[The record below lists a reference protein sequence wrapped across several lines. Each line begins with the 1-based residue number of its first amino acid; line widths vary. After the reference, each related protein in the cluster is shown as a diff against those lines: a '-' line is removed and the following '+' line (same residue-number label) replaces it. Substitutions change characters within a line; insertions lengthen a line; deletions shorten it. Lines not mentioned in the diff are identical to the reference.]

1 MMNRLRLRML
11 QMYGKIH
18 TALVTII
25 VRTAYDVSLCPAPI
39 VALVVVPGL
48 SA

>member
-1 MMNRLRLRML
+1 ML
-11 QMYGKIH
+11 QMYGNIR

-25 VRTAYDVSLCPAPI
+25 VRTAYDVSLCPASM
-39 VALVVVPGL
+39 VALMVVPGL